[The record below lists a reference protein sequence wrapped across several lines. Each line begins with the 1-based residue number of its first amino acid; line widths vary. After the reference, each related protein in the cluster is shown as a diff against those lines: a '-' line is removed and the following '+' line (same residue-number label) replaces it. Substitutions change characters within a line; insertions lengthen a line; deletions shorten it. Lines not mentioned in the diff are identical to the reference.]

1 MEVASV
7 RVGVWTRS
15 KCVISHATKLTSKAF
30 FFHQNMPALAACL
43 RFPVDRWLDI
53 GEGDKRI
60 SLDLEP
66 DKKPGQLK
74 GKNACA
80 HSR

>member
-1 MEVASV
+1 MDV
-7 RVGVWTRS
+7 
-15 KCVISHATKLTSKAF
+15 
-30 FFHQNMPALAACL
+30 
-43 RFPVDRWLDI
+43 

-74 GKNACA
+74 GKN
-80 HSR
+80 HFEIFT

>member
-1 MEVASV
+1 
-7 RVGVWTRS
+7 
-15 KCVISHATKLTSKAF
+15 
-30 FFHQNMPALAACL
+30 
-43 RFPVDRWLDI
+43 LDT

-74 GKNACA
+74 GKKIDLKYSTIKHTNK
-80 HSR
+80 

>member
-1 MEVASV
+1 M
-7 RVGVWTRS
+7 
-15 KCVISHATKLTSKAF
+15 
-30 FFHQNMPALAACL
+30 
-43 RFPVDRWLDI
+43 DRWLDI

-74 GKNACA
+74 GKNGCE
-80 HSR
+80 HFPVGNQKKRVLDKHESRSHLQSAMTLEMT